1 MLRRKDKEK
10 IVKELTDE
18 FKEAKSVIFANYK
31 GVSVNDINDIRKKLR
46 ANEISYGV
54 FKKSLV
60 KIALKNAEIEGEIPD
75 NKAPMALAVSKGD
88 EVLPAKLLEELA
100 KDFEALD
107 LEGGILEKRVIDKTQ
122 VKDLAKI
129 PGREELI
136 AKALGSIKAPIS
148 NFVGVLSGVPRQLV
162 TVLKA
167 VEEKKA

>member
-10 IVKELTDE
+10 IVKELTE
-18 FKEAKSVIFANYK
+18 NFKDSKSVIFANYK

-46 ANEISYGV
+46 ENEISYGV
-54 FKKSLV
+54 FKKSLI
-60 KIALKNAEIEGEIPD
+60 KIALKNAKIEGEMPE
-75 NKAPMALAVSKGD
+75 NQAPIALAISKQD

-107 LEGGILEKRVIDKTQ
+107 LEGGILEKRCITKAE

-167 VEEKKA
+167 IEEKKA